1 MKFNKTSQEYRQLND
16 FVRGEMKRQKIS
28 QDDVAYSLNLS
39 QASISQK
46 LSGKTEWTLWEMFN
60 VFELLGVYFDYRN
73 KDQELHRCKTALHA
87 QNTHAGTRHQSQ
99 CCSA

>member
-28 QDDVAYSLNLS
+28 QDDIAYSLNLS

-73 KDQELHRCKTALHA
+73 KDQELHRCNRKEK
-87 QNTHAGTRHQSQ
+87 Q
-99 CCSA
+99 